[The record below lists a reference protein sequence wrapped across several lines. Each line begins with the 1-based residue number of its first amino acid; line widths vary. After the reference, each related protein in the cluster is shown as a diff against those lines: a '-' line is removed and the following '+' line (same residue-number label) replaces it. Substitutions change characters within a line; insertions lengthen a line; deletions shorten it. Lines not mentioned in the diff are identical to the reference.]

1 MAGKAKDSL
10 WYSVWH
16 WYMKRCMDLFYR
28 RIEVQGKENIP
39 TNKPI
44 IFASNHTNA
53 LMDPLVI
60 SCHSGIQHYFMT
72 RGDVFKKKL
81 IGDLFR
87 SWRMLPIFRMKDG
100 IETLSQNNPVMDFV
114 IERLKDGY
122 SIIIFAEGSHFW
134 DQTVQPLKK
143 GLVRIAFEVLNQ
155 APETDLQVVPVGL
168 HYNDMVRTNQ
178 DALVSFGA
186 PISVKDFPKGET
198 DQKTYLQFNK
208 ELRERMKQLIVNIEP
223 GELAEKKNQL
233 RKELENALLYLEVKE
248 SFRLQQQLIRLLDQL
263 EQENPSQ
270 LAAIQSLNELSR
282 VLGEDKMDELD
293 QARYNKPGGDNL
305 FFALKFPLYILAAIN
320 FIPLFLLG
328 KKLLSG
334 VKDRTFHNSIKFGL
348 AMVVAPVFAMIQGGI
363 LAALLGSFWYFILY
377 MALMPVWGALF
388 SEFAGSRKLIL

>member
-1 MAGKAKDSL
+1 MAGRAKDSM
-10 WYSVWH
+10 WYAVWH

-28 RIEVQGKENIP
+28 RIEVQGKDNIP
-39 TNKPI
+39 LDKPI
-44 IFASNHTNA
+44 LFASNHTNA

-100 IETLSQNNPVMDFV
+100 IETLAQNNPVMDFV
-114 IERLKDGY
+114 IDRLKNGY

-134 DQTVQPLKK
+134 NQTVQPLKK

-155 APETDLQVVPVGL
+155 DPNTELVVVPVGL

-178 DALVSFGA
+178 DALVSFGK
-186 PISVKDFPKGET
+186 PISVKNFPKEESE
-198 DQKTYLQFNK
+198 QKTYLQFNK
-208 ELRERMKQLIVNIEP
+208 QLREKMKELIVNIEP

-233 RKELENALLYLEVKE
+233 RKELESSLLYLEVKD
-248 SFRLQQQLIRLLDQL
+248 SFKLQQKLIQLMDRLEAEDPTKLASVANLDDL
-263 EQENPSQ
+263 TE
-270 LAAIQSLNELSR
+270 AI
-282 VLGEDKMDELD
+282 GEDKMEELN

-305 FFALKFPLYILAAIN
+305 FYFLKLPLYILASIN
-320 FIPLFLLG
+320 FILVFLVG

-348 AMVVAPVFAMIQGGI
+348 AMVVAPIFAMIQGGI
-363 LAALLGSFWYFILY
+363 LAVVLGSFWYFVLY
-377 MALMPVWGALF
+377 LALMPVWGALF
-388 SEFAGSRKLIL
+388 SEFTGRRKLVL